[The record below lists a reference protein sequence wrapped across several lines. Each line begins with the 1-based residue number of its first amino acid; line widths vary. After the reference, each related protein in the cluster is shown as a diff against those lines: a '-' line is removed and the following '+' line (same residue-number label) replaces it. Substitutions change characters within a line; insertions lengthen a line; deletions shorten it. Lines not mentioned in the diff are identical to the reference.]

1 MGRRT
6 LLLIASIL
14 VAALGTALIWLY
26 VQGAT
31 NRAQEA
37 ANLVSVLF
45 LAKDA
50 QEGTDAG
57 SLALVSKQVSAA
69 AAQGA
74 GANQGGLSGL
84 KLNTAAVSGQILL
97 KSMLG
102 NQNARF
108 PQGGAVALAITD
120 PNRVPAD
127 LQPGD
132 VVDVYA
138 YGGRLSGLTRV
149 VTKVRVRTLG
159 PAHGTG
165 SAAGSTSGTVAPTI
179 VGFDVS
185 RADAEKLYGIVAA
198 GQQAALY
205 DTGAGPPAP

>member
-26 VQGAT
+26 VQGAD
-31 NRAQEA
+31 NRERQA
-37 ANLVSVLF
+37 ARLVSVLF
-45 LAKDA
+45 LAQNA
-50 QEGTDAG
+50 SAGTDAG
-57 SLALVSKQVSAA
+57 SLVLVPKDVSEAA
-69 AAQGA
+69 ALGA
-74 GANQGGLSGL
+74 VTSRAGLTGL
-84 KLNTAAVSGQILL
+84 KLNTSAVNGQILL
-97 KSMLG
+97 RSMLG
-102 NQNARF
+102 TQNARF
-108 PQGGAVALAITD
+108 PRGGAVALSITD

-132 VVDVYA
+132 LVDVYA
-138 YGGRLSGLTRV
+138 YGGRLSGLTRIA
-149 VTKVRVRTLG
+149 TRIQVRTLG

-205 DTGAGPPAP
+205 DTGTGPGAP